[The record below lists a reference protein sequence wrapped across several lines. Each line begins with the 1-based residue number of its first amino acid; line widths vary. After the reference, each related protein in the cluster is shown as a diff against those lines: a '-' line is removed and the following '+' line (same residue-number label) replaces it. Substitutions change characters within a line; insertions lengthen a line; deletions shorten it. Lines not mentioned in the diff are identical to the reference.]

1 MATYPDWAAAHH
13 RKGQVVRYHGALP
26 MAVNESTSL
35 PVNAREPGHSRD
47 ARRLRRSGL
56 VPGVIYG
63 TGSEPQHVAIDAR
76 TLRNTLAH
84 GTALLQ
90 VSLDGGRD
98 VPVIVKDV
106 QRHPVRGEAVHVDLL
121 RVNMNEAIQSPVTI
135 ELSGAEDA
143 PGVREGGVLS
153 QELIQIT
160 VEALPGDI
168 PEGLHHDVSGL
179 ESGGTLTIGDLAV
192 PQGVTLVEDPETV
205 VATITAP
212 SAPESDSDELEVETE
227 LVDERG
233 AEARAQAAGST
244 ADEAAQQAAAAKLPG
259 GDVEE

>member
-1 MATYPDWAAAHH
+1 MAGSD
-13 RKGQVVRYHGALP
+13 R
-26 MAVNESTSL
+26 TSL

-47 ARRLRRSGL
+47 ARRLRRAGQ

-63 TGSEPQHVAIDAR
+63 TGSDPQHVAIDAR

-106 QRHPVRGEAVHVDLL
+106 QRHPVRGEAMHVDLL
-121 RVNMNEAIQSPVTI
+121 RVNMNEAIQSPVTL
-135 ELSGAEDA
+135 ELVGTEDA
-143 PGVREGGVLS
+143 PGVKAGGVLS

-160 VEALPGDI
+160 VEALPADI
-168 PEGLHHDVSGL
+168 PEGLRHDVSEL
-179 ESGGTLTIGDLAV
+179 ESGATLTVADLT
-192 PQGVTLVEDPETV
+192 PPRGVTFVDDPEAV

-212 SAPESDSDELEVETE
+212 SAPEAESDELEVETE

-233 AEARAQAAGST
+233 VEARAQAEGGT
-244 ADEAAQQAAAAKLPG
+244 ADEAAQKAATAELPG
-259 GDVEE
+259 GDAE

>member
-1 MATYPDWAAAHH
+1 MAGSD
-13 RKGQVVRYHGALP
+13 R
-26 MAVNESTSL
+26 TSL
-35 PVNAREPGHSRD
+35 PVTARQPRHSRD
-47 ARRLRRSGL
+47 ARRLRRSGQ

-63 TGSEPQHVAIDAR
+63 TGIDPQHVAIDAR

-121 RVNMNEAIQSPVTI
+121 RVNMDEAIQSPVTL
-135 ELSGAEDA
+135 ELVGTEDA
-143 PGVREGGVLS
+143 PGVKEGGVLS

-160 VEALPGDI
+160 VEALPADI
-168 PEGLHHDVSGL
+168 PEGLQHDVSEL
-179 ESGGTLTIGDLAV
+179 ESGATLTVADLT
-192 PQGVTLVEDPETV
+192 PPRGVTFVDDPEAV

-212 SAPESDSDELEVETE
+212 SAPEADSDELEVETE

-233 AEARAQAAGST
+233 AEARAQAEGDT
-244 ADEAAQQAAAAKLPG
+244 AEEAAQKGAAAELPG
-259 GDVEE
+259 GDAE

>member
-1 MATYPDWAAAHH
+1 LWTIPGRVADHH
-13 RKGQVVRYHGALP
+13 GKDPVVRYHGALV

-35 PVNAREPGHSRD
+35 PVNARQPGHSRD

-63 TGSEPQHVAIDAR
+63 TGVEPQHVAIDAR
-76 TLRNTLAH
+76 VLRNTLAH

-90 VSLDGGRD
+90 VSLDGGSD
-98 VPVIVKDV
+98 VPVIVKDL
-106 QRHPVRGEAVHVDLL
+106 QRHPVRGEAVHIDLL
-121 RVNMNEAIQSPVTI
+121 RVNMNETIQSPVAL
-135 ELSGAEDA
+135 ELVGSEEA

-153 QELIQIT
+153 QELIQVT

-168 PEGLHHDVSGL
+168 PEGLQHDVSGL
-179 ESGGTLTIGDLAV
+179 ESGATLTVGDLAA
-192 PQGVTLVEDPETV
+192 PQGVTFVDDPDTV
-205 VATITAP
+205 VATMTAP

-233 AEARAQAAGST
+233 VGARAQAEGST
-244 ADEAAQQAAAAKLPG
+244 ADEAASKAAGAELPG
-259 GDVEE
+259 GDIDS